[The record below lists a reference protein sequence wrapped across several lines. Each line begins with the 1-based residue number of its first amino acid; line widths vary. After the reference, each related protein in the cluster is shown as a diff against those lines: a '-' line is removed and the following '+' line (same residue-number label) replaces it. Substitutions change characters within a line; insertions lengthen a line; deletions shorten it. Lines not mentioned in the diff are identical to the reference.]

1 MPTAERPHV
10 ATAFPTA
17 YDETCHTVPR
27 STALHCT
34 AWLADYAT
42 FNISQSPTRSPNVP
56 PADSQPLVVATL
68 VGSIMLGAGCILL
81 AIVYAMRTRAKER
94 SLRVD
99 DGPAYGNIT

>member
-1 MPTAERPHV
+1 MPTPEPQAHV
-10 ATAFPTA
+10 ARDSIRFNMPHCT
-17 YDETCHTVPR
+17 TVR
-27 STALHCT
+27 CT

-42 FNISQSPTRSPNVP
+42 FNISQPPTRSPSEP

-81 AIVYAMRTRAKER
+81 AIVYAMRTRARER
-94 SLRVD
+94 NLRAD

>member
-10 ATAFPTA
+10 ARFRQ
-17 YDETCHTVPR
+17 HTMKHA
-27 STALHCT
+27 TLYHEAMHCT

-42 FNISQSPTRSPNVP
+42 FNISQSPTRSPNEP

-81 AIVYAMRTRAKER
+81 AIVYAMRTRARER
-94 SLRVD
+94 SLRAD